1 MVFSRR
7 DFIQWGAFSAVASH
21 APGTAFAQS
30 AQPARIINGF
40 PAGGVVDAVSR
51 KFGDAMASS
60 GYATAVVVD
69 NRTGAG
75 GRLAAASVKAALP
88 DGNTLLLSP
97 DTVLSLYPFIYS
109 KLEYDPFKDL
119 VPISTAALTTDAL
132 AVGPLVPDA
141 VRNVRD
147 FMAWAKAHP
156 EHANF
161 GSPGT
166 GSPLHLLGSLLGKEG
181 GIDLR
186 HVAYRGAAPGVTDMV
201 GGQIAAMAAPTGN
214 FLPFQRTGKVRI
226 LGTSGVKRSPF
237 TPDTPTFAEQKFAG
251 DYPEED
257 QWFGFFA
264 PAGTAPATIA
274 SAHQSISKAASRK
287 SLVDDLAIFGLIAQ
301 ASTPE
306 AMFAS
311 LRQQHEKWRGIVKR
325 LGFTAES

>member
-1 MVFSRR
+1 MITRR
-7 DFIQWGAFSAVASH
+7 DFAQWGAATAVVSQMA
-21 APGTAFAQS
+21 GTAFAQS
-30 AQPARIINGF
+30 SQPVRIVNGF

-51 KFGDAMASS
+51 KFGDAMVAS
-60 GYATAVVVD
+60 GYATAAVVE

-75 GRLAAASVKAALP
+75 GRLAAAFVKAAP
-88 DGNTLLLSP
+88 ADGNTLLLSP
-97 DTVLSLYPFIYS
+97 DTVLSLYPFIYA

-119 VPISTAALTTDAL
+119 VPISTAALTSDAL
-132 AVGPLVPDA
+132 AVGPLVPDS

-147 FMAWAKAHP
+147 FVAWAKAHP

-181 GIDLR
+181 DFDFR
-186 HVAYRGAAPGVTDMV
+186 HVAYRGASPGVTDMV

-214 FLPFQRTGKVRI
+214 FLPFQRTGRVRI

-237 TPDTPTFAEQKFAG
+237 TPDTPTFSEQKFAG
-251 DYPEED
+251 DYPQED

-264 PAGTAPATIA
+264 PAGTAAASIA
-274 SAHQSISKAASRK
+274 KANQSISQAMSRK
-287 SLVDDLAIFGLIAQ
+287 SLIDDLAVFGLTAQ

-306 AMFAS
+306 AMSAS
-311 LRQQHEKWRGIVKR
+311 LRLQHEIWRGIVKR